1 MIDLAVTK
9 HQNTNLIIQKSN
21 STGRLVVIVS
31 LCARMVTSFGC
42 AHHISRASKRE
53 NVLASCAGL
62 SGHSVTESKTGVRK
76 PLYQPV

>member
-1 MIDLAVTK
+1 M
-9 HQNTNLIIQKSN
+9 
-21 STGRLVVIVS
+21 VIVS

-62 SGHSVTESKTGVRK
+62 SGHSVTGSKTAVRK
-76 PLYQPV
+76 PLFNLCNAQVMKVVCIVTPAHGVTY